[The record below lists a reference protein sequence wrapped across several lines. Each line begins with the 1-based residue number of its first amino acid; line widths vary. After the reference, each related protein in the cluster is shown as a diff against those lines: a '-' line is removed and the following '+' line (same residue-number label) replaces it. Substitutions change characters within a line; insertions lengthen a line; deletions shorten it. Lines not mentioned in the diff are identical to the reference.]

1 MLKRFLCLLSLGFVL
16 LMTSCAAGMGSYD
29 YYNGDAALDENG
41 EAYIELDERGY
52 QDPKN
57 NPLSSFSL
65 DSSSYAYSNIRRLI
79 NNNSYI
85 SKDAVVIEEMLN
97 YFNYSYEN
105 NTENALATT
114 LELARCPYNENNH
127 LALISVNSKDIEIP
141 NMKNNFVF
149 LIDTSGSMNS
159 DNKLGLFQESFKLLV
174 NAVDE
179 NDTVSIV
186 TYANGVRVVAEGVNG
201 GNKAEL
207 VRMVD
212 SLVASGSTNGSGGI
226 QKAYD
231 IASKYF
237 IDGGNNR
244 VLLATDGDF
253 NVGITSTGG
262 LNDFISSKRKTGIY
276 LSVFGFGM
284 GNTQHDKMNTLAQKG
299 NGNAYYIDS
308 LLEAK
313 RVFVEELGSTLN
325 TVAKDAKIQVEF
337 NPEYVA
343 KYRLIGFENKMLTEE
358 EFEDSNTDAGEIG
371 EGHSVIA
378 IYEIT
383 LKEEVASDYIFRT
396 KLRYKDVQI
405 NLDVEVT
412 DSINQVTSMSDDFKF
427 ASCVAEFG
435 LLLRNSNFKG
445 DASYY
450 HLLSV
455 LERLDFNDDYHK
467 QEFFEL
473 VKRAHQNQQIN
484 E

>member
-1 MLKRFLCLLSLGFVL
+1 MLKRFLCLLSLCFVL
-16 LMTSCAAGMGSYD
+16 LMTACAAGMGGYD
-29 YYNGDAALDENG
+29 YYNGEAALDENG
-41 EAYIELDERGY
+41 EAYIEIDERGY

-114 LELARCPYNENNH
+114 LELARCPYNEKNH

-186 TYANGVRVVAEGVNG
+186 TYANGVRIVAEGVNG

-253 NVGITSTGG
+253 NVGITTTGG

-313 RVFVEELGSTLN
+313 RVFVEELGATLN

-378 IYEIT
+378 VYEIT

-396 KLRYKDVQI
+396 KLRYRDVQI

-412 DSINQVTSMSDDFKF
+412 DSINHVTSMSEDFKF

-455 LERLDFNDDYHK
+455 LERLDFSDDYHK
-467 QEFFEL
+467 EEFFEL

>member
-1 MLKRFLCLLSLGFVL
+1 MCI
-16 LMTSCAAGMGSYD
+16 C
-29 YYNGDAALDENG
+29 
-41 EAYIELDERGY
+41 
-52 QDPKN
+52 
-57 NPLSSFSL
+57 
-65 DSSSYAYSNIRRLI
+65 
-79 NNNSYI
+79 
-85 SKDAVVIEEMLN
+85 
-97 YFNYSYEN
+97 
-105 NTENALATT
+105 
-114 LELARCPYNENNH
+114 
-127 LALISVNSKDIEIP
+127 
-141 NMKNNFVF
+141 
-149 LIDTSGSMNS
+149 
-159 DNKLGLFQESFKLLV
+159 
-174 NAVDE
+174 E
-179 NDTVSIV
+179 NDLRFTKG
-186 TYANGVRVVAEGVNG
+186 TP
-201 GNKAEL
+201 
-207 VRMVD
+207 
-212 SLVASGSTNGSGGI
+212 
-226 QKAYD
+226 
-231 IASKYF
+231 
-237 IDGGNNR
+237 
-244 VLLATDGDF
+244 
-253 NVGITSTGG
+253 
-262 LNDFISSKRKTGIY
+262 
-276 LSVFGFGM
+276 
-284 GNTQHDKMNTLAQKG
+284 HDKMNTLAQKG

-396 KLRYKDVQI
+396 KLRYRDVLI

-412 DSINQVTSMSDDFKF
+412 DSINHVSSMSEDFKF

-455 LERLDFNDDYHK
+455 LERLDFSDDYHK
-467 QEFFEL
+467 KEFFEL